1 MPESP
6 DRSSAA
12 AKGSAFETDVRGRAV
27 VVTGA
32 GQGIGRVYAREFA
45 RAGADVLVSDIKG
58 ENAASVAREITEA
71 GGRAS
76 AAATDV
82 GDPDSA
88 REMAEAARRAFGR
101 IDVLVNNAAIFT
113 ALGRRGFEDIPIE
126 EWNDVMRVNVTGS
139 MLCARAVLPSMR
151 EARWGRIINISSS
164 TVPLGL
170 PGFMHYVTSK
180 AAVIGMTRT
189 MARELGGDGI
199 TVNAIL
205 PGLIETEVENAGR
218 TDAVRQKV
226 LDIQCLK
233 FLGEP
238 TNLVGMLLFL
248 ASPASGYLTGQSIA
262 VDGGSVHL

>member
-1 MPESP
+1 
-6 DRSSAA
+6 
-12 AKGSAFETDVRGRAV
+12 
-27 VVTGA
+27 
-32 GQGIGRVYAREFA
+32 
-45 RAGADVLVSDIKG
+45 
-58 ENAASVAREITEA
+58 
-71 GGRAS
+71 
-76 AAATDV
+76 
-82 GDPDSA
+82 
-88 REMAEAARRAFGR
+88 
-101 IDVLVNNAAIFT
+101 
-113 ALGRRGFEDIPIE
+113 
-126 EWNDVMRVNVTGS
+126 MRVNVTGP

-151 EARWGRIINISSS
+151 KAGWGRIVNISSS

-189 MARELGGDGI
+189 MARELGGAGI

-248 ASPASGYLTGQSIA
+248 ASPASSYLTGQSIA